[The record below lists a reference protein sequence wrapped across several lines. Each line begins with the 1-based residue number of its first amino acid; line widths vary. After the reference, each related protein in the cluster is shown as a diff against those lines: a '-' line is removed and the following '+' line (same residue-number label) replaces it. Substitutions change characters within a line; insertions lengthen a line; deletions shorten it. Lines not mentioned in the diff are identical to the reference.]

1 MPVEHDHGGEPEET
15 SGKREGRIGKPSDER
30 PHPEADEAQRDHL
43 TKGGPPLA
51 PADVAPQDGGPEEP
65 NPCQRGEVRGSELL
79 EEPAGPQLGLR
90 DMRLGGGLE
99 RLAAYV
105 TLAANVAL
113 SAR

>member
-1 MPVEHDHGGEPEET
+1 MVVSQKRPPASARVGSESHPT
-15 SGKREGRIGKPSDER
+15 SAHTPKPTR
-30 PHPEADEAQRDHL
+30 LRRDHL